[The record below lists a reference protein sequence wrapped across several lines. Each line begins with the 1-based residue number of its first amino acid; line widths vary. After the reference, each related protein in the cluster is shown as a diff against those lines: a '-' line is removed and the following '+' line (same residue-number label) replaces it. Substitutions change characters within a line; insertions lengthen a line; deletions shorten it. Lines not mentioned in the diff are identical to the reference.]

1 MKLKSELCN
10 SLEEREGVEGGRGV
24 QEGGNINVPVTDT
37 C

>member
-10 SLEEREGVEGGRGV
+10 SLEEWKGVEGGRGV
-24 QEGGNINVPVTDT
+24 QEGGNIHVPVTDT